1 MEAGHLEGTMTLDI
15 IIQYHLANA
24 IRAARLDTMT
34 AEQRML
40 ADILIRN
47 CRDDLLRWPS
57 LADDIISDLKAALEG
72 VREGVEA

>member
-1 MEAGHLEGTMTLDI
+1 MSLDI

-24 IRAARLDTMT
+24 VSAACLDTMT

-57 LADDIISDLKAALEG
+57 LAEDIISDLASALEG
-72 VREGVEA
+72 LKSCTAEL